1 MISDRD
7 GFGKRATSE
16 ARRDRG
22 GAAGG
27 SLDRSIASS
36 TAPARINLSVVDC
49 DRNAMLRK
57 IIINVLLAA
66 GLVVGTWFAANAV
79 KAMAPKAQR
88 VVPDTLKLTVQTIE
102 IRARDFQPTVTAY
115 GRVRAW
121 RRSVVSSNLPGTI
134 EWIHPRLHEGELLD
148 SGEVV
153 LRLDASRIP
162 ARLAQI
168 DASMQ
173 RIAAESLTLVVER
186 QNTESLLVL
195 ARHNL
200 DLAVA
205 DLRRS
210 DELLAV
216 GKLSV
221 GAHDAKRLQ
230 EQQYRSSLV
239 AHQNLLRG
247 FEPHMQEIRALLR
260 GNRAELS
267 LLQREIEDYTIQMP
281 FAGYIGEKRVGKK
294 EQVQT
299 GSPLFAVSDLEQ
311 VEVLL
316 EVPIR
321 ERPGVLVGAEV
332 LLSSPAFEGWQGH
345 GRVARLAATVDPRA
359 GTVTA
364 YVLAAGMQTIPLTE
378 NLFLRGDILGTLQ
391 EDQVCLP
398 RHVVQDNRVYVVQNG
413 LAVERTITILHR
425 SESEYVVRG
434 LNPGER
440 VVSSHL
446 EALYVG
452 CPVELADD

>member
-1 MISDRD
+1 
-7 GFGKRATSE
+7 
-16 ARRDRG
+16 
-22 GAAGG
+22 
-27 SLDRSIASS
+27 
-36 TAPARINLSVVDC
+36 
-49 DRNAMLRK
+49 MLRK
-57 IIINVLLAA
+57 ILINLLLAT

-102 IRARDFQPTVTAY
+102 VRPREFLPTVTAY

-134 EWIHPRLHEGELLD
+134 EWIHPRLNEGALID

-153 LRLDASRIP
+153 LRLDSSRIP

-168 DASMQ
+168 DASLQ
-173 RIAAESLTLVVER
+173 RIQAESLTLVVER

-195 ARHNL
+195 ARHSL

-216 GKLSV
+216 GKMPV
-221 GAHDAKRLQ
+221 GTHDAKRLQ
-230 EQQYRSSLV
+230 EQRYRSTLV
-239 AHQNLLRG
+239 GHQNLLRS
-247 FEPHMQEIRALLR
+247 FEPRMQEIRALLR

-267 LLQREIEDYTIQMP
+267 LLQREIEDYTIRMP
-281 FAGYIGEKRVGKK
+281 FSGYVGEKRVGKK
-294 EQVQT
+294 EQVPT
-299 GSPLFAVSDLEQ
+299 GSPLFSVSDLEQ

-321 ERPGVLVGAEV
+321 ERPGVLVGARV
-332 LLSSPAFEGWQGH
+332 LLSSPAFAGWQGR
-345 GRVARLAATVDPRA
+345 GKIARLAATVDPRA

-364 YVLAAGMQTIPLTE
+364 YVIAPGTQAIQLTE
-378 NLFLRGDILGTLQ
+378 NLFLRGDILGVLQ
-391 EDQVCLP
+391 EGQICLP
-398 RHVVQDNRVYVVQNG
+398 RHVVQGDRVFVIENG
-413 LAVERTITILHR
+413 LAVERVIEIVHR
-425 SESEYVVRG
+425 SENEYVVRG
-434 LNPGER
+434 LREGER
-440 VVSSHL
+440 VASSHL

-452 CPVELADD
+452 CPVELADPD